1 MTSPFSTGLRLGA
14 ACLIAAAWQLTSD
27 GAAWAQ
33 QPPPPAAPAP
43 GAPAPAAP
51 TSIAMTTP
59 AMAGPLVANP
69 DPLHLDVA
77 PFFGP
82 MYVSGAV
89 SGMGL
94 FQTDPVGTIV
104 PPNHHA
110 TFDLTNAQASLQ
122 TTSGMF
128 QFFIEP
134 GVYSFP
140 TLGVPYTKMSATVNG
155 NFGGL
160 PIAWGKVVFN
170 DSFNVQ
176 AGRLPTLMGAEY
188 AFTFQNM
195 NIERG
200 LLWNQENIVNQGVQA
215 NLTTG
220 PVAWA
225 FSVNDG
231 FYTGQFNYL
240 SGSATWTIDPANS
253 FVLAGMGPM
262 GRVTSA
268 GPPATP
274 LPPQFNN
281 SMMIEAAYT
290 YNAAPWTITPYL
302 QYSQTDADTAFA
314 PALVSSSTFGGA
326 ILANY
331 SINDNVNLA
340 GRWEYIGSSGASTV
354 GVGVGGVLVPGAGP
368 LGYGPGSSAMSFTLT
383 PTYQNGIYFVR
394 GEASIVDLTSF
405 TKTLGFGTTG
415 GSSTQGRFLIET
427 GFVF

>member
-43 GAPAPAAP
+43 GAPAPGAPAPAPGAPAPAAAP
-51 TSIAMTTP
+51 ASAAMTNP
-59 AMAGPLVANP
+59 PMAGPLVANP
-69 DPLHLDVA
+69 DPLHLDVT

-94 FQTDPVGTIV
+94 FQTDPMLG
-104 PPNHHA
+104 NHGA

-140 TLGVPYTKMSATVNG
+140 TLGVPYTKMPATVNG

-160 PIAWGKVVFN
+160 PIAWGKIVFN
-170 DSFNVQ
+170 DSFNIQ
-176 AGRLPTLMGAEY
+176 GGRLPTLMGAEY

-225 FSVNDG
+225 LSVNDG
-231 FYTGQFNYL
+231 FYTGQYNYL
-240 SGSATWTIDPANS
+240 SGSATWTVDPANS

-274 LPPQFNN
+274 AAPQFNN

-290 YNAAPWTITPYL
+290 YTAAPWTITPYL
-302 QYSQTDADTAFA
+302 QYSQTDADKAFA

-331 SINDNVNLA
+331 SINDNVNLS

-354 GVGVGGVLVPGAGP
+354 GGAGP

-383 PTYQNGIYFVR
+383 PTYQNGIYFLR
-394 GEASIVDLTSF
+394 GEASVVDLTSF
-405 TKTLGFGTTG
+405 TKGSGFGTTG
-415 GSSTQGRFLIET
+415 GSSTQARFLVET

>member
-1 MTSPFSTGLRLGA
+1 MTSRLSTGLRLGG
-14 ACLIAAAWQLTSD
+14 ACLIAAAWQFAS
-27 GAAWAQ
+27 GGVAWAQ
-33 QPPPPAAPAP
+33 QPPPPTAPAP
-43 GAPAPAAP
+43 GAAAPAAP
-51 TSIAMTTP
+51 TSNAMTTP

-69 DPLHLDVA
+69 DPYHLDIT

-82 MYVSGAV
+82 MYVGGAV

-94 FQTDPVGTIV
+94 FQTDPVIG
-104 PPNHHA
+104 NHKA
-110 TFDLTNAQASLQ
+110 TFDITNAQATLQ

-128 QFFIEP
+128 QFFLEP
-134 GVYSFP
+134 GVYTFP
-140 TLGVPYTKMSATVNG
+140 TLGVPYTNVATTVKG
-155 NFGGL
+155 TFGGL

-176 AGRLPTLMGAEY
+176 AGKLPTLMGAES

-231 FYTGQFNYL
+231 FYTGQFNYV

-302 QYSQTDADTAFA
+302 QYSQTDGDKAFA

-331 SINDNVNLA
+331 SINDNYNLS

-354 GVGVGGVLVPGAGP
+354 GGAGP

-383 PTYQNGIYFVR
+383 PTYQYGTYFLR
-394 GEASIVDLTSF
+394 GEVSIVDLTSF
-405 TKTLGFGTTG
+405 TKGLGFGATG
-415 GSSTQGRFLIET
+415 GTSTQGRLVIET